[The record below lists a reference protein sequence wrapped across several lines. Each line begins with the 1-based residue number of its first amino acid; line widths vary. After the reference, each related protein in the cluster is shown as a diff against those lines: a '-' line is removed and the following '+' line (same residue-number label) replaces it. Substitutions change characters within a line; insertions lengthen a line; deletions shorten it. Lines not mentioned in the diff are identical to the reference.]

1 MPTAPLIGKVAT
13 PDFNILAAIM
23 GGPRYMSQYMGQRD
37 QAAQAQNQMGLN
49 AQYAQDLIKRPDF
62 QGAFQPRDQPYI
74 NLWAS
79 MQGGTP
85 QVGALGNSLMESG
98 IQQGLGRDMAKFQ
111 QGITQE
117 NAKLGQ
123 TIEQQ
128 NMQKSADIQVQ
139 TAGLLAQQQADFRAK
154 QTKTLFD
161 PQTPQIT
168 KDVITRQLG
177 IDLPAGTSIATNP
190 DGSYSYQ
197 ANMGGPAYQQQLENH
212 QKMMDQI
219 QPIQELQTG
228 VQTLLDMADKG
239 TGSNGQWEA
248 QTGAMEY
255 GLAKLVGAGAI
266 QAADA
271 EQMKKMIP
279 GYWDN
284 VNVKGQTN
292 IVKEK
297 LLQFGRILQGK
308 QQLVEQKWF
317 LKPNEIPNASKVE
330 RPPPPAESP
339 LAKPATVA
347 RDAMSPDASQRPSA
361 TLGDVIQG
369 AGKTIWDTA
378 TTPAKPLRRGR

>member
-13 PDFNILAAIM
+13 PEFNILGLLM
-23 GGPRYMSQYMGQRD
+23 GGPKYMSQYMGAKD
-37 QAAQAQNQMGLN
+37 QATQAQQQMGLN

-128 NMQKSADIQVQ
+128 NMQKSADIQLQ
-139 TAGLLAQQQADFRAK
+139 TAGLIAQQQADFRAK
-154 QTKTLFD
+154 QTQTLFD
-161 PQTPQIT
+161 PKTPQIT
-168 KDVITRQLG
+168 KDVITKQLG
-177 IDLPAGTSIATNP
+177 IYIPAGTSIVTNP

-212 QKMMDQI
+212 QKMLDQL

-228 VQTLLDMADKG
+228 LQNLADMNSKG
-239 TGSNGQWEA
+239 TGSYGEWES
-248 QTGAMEY
+248 QSGALEY
-255 GLAKLVGAGAI
+255 SFAKILGAGAMQ
-266 QAADA
+266 QADV
-271 EQMKKMIP
+271 EQIRKLIP
-279 GYWDN
+279 GYYDN
-284 VNVKGQTN
+284 VNARGQTN
-292 IVKEK
+292 IVGEK
-297 LLQFGRILQGK
+297 LKQTMRLVQGK

-330 RPPPPAESP
+330 RPPPPTESP

-347 RDAMSPDASQRPSA
+347 RDAMSPRAEDRPSA

-369 AGKTIWDTA
+369 GAKTIWDSA
-378 TTPAKPLRRGR
+378 NKPAVPLRRGR